1 MYTHPLPIIPSD
13 QGHIQQVFLNV
24 LNNALAAVPDGGRIQ
39 VSSQDHDEA
48 FVGIT
53 IADNGCGMSEETLK
67 HMFEP
72 FFTTKKDKGTGLGM
86 SITYGIV
93 KRLGGEILV
102 QSKVGEGT
110 TVTILLPKKQA
121 EG

>member
-1 MYTHPLPIIPSD
+1 VITADLD
-13 QGHIQQVFLNV
+13 ERFV
-24 LNNALAAVPDGGRIQ
+24 AVSI
-39 VSSQDHDEA
+39 E
-48 FVGIT
+48 
-53 IADNGCGMSEETLK
+53 DNGCGMCEETVK

-93 KRLGGEILV
+93 KRLGGEIQV
-102 QSKVGEGT
+102 RSRQGEGT
-110 TVTILLPKKQA
+110 TITILLPKKQA